1 MKEARAQSRARPT
14 IAIVGNTFPVREELR
29 AMGCEWDR
37 RAQLWYAPKDKAAA
51 AQKLV
56 SSRRCR
62 TRENPTAGQ
71 SLK

>member
-1 MKEARAQSRARPT
+1 MVERAT

-37 RAQLWYAPKDKAAA
+37 RAQLWYAPKSQAEA

-62 TRENPTAGQ
+62 KQKNPAGQQ

>member
-1 MKEARAQSRARPT
+1 MCNNSAERPT

-56 SSRRCR
+56 SSYRRR
-62 TRENPTAGQ
+62 AAAVAAG
-71 SLK
+71 SAANE

>member
-14 IAIVGNTFPVREELR
+14 IAIVGNTFPVREQLQ
-29 AMGCEWDR
+29 AMGCVWDQ
-37 RAQLWYAPKDKAAA
+37 RARLWYAPKGTAEA

-62 TRENPTAGQ
+62 KQKNPAGQQ